1 MIPIKNVYPH
11 DTLHSKLLLSKVASL
26 RRNISL
32 SVSVC
37 LCLSLCLSLSVCLL
51 CTHTHTHRGRYSS
64 PCFQDSSGSSS
75 PEALNSAK
83 LPLSGPVTTEQQC
96 SHFQTLLITSNK
108 SKAYFSMP
116 PKPMHIY
123 LFRNYMP
130 ILLYSYYCTVQL

>member
-1 MIPIKNVYPH
+1 MYVLM
-11 DTLHSKLLLSKVASL
+11 TLCIQSSYSQRWPPSGEISVSLSL
-26 RRNISL
+26 CLPL
-32 SVSVC
+32 SVS
-37 LCLSLCLSLSVCLL
+37 LSLSLCLSLVH
-51 CTHTHTHRGRYSS
+51 THTHTRTHTHTEEGIQV

-96 SHFQTLLITSNK
+96 SHFQTLLITSNR

-130 ILLYSYYCTVQL
+130 ILLYSYYCTV